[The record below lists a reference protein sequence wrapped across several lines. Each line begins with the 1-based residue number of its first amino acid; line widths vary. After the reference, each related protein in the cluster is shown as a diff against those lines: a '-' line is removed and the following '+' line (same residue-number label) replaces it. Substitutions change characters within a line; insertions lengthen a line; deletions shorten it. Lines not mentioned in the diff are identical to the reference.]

1 MKVNDDADYNAKSF
15 NKTIVDVFFL
25 LAYDVIRA
33 YTYANNIRYLSQV
46 KTSDLSNKMFVATFI
61 K

>member
-25 LAYDVIRA
+25 LAYDVIRVSWVFI
-33 YTYANNIRYLSQV
+33 YTYANNIRYP
-46 KTSDLSNKMFVATFI
+46 K
-61 K
+61 